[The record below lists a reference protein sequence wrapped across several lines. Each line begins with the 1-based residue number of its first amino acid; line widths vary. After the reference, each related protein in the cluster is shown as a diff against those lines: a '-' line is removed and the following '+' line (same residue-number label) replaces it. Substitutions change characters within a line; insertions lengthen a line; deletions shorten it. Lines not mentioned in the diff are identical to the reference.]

1 MKTNKNKIYKN
12 KLWQLILTFTGK
24 KQLDLAIID
33 DKDQ

>member
-1 MKTNKNKIYKN
+1 MKTNKNKIYKI